1 MTLDLEAEWQRVRV
15 DAGVTAADRY
25 SWLRPADPREV
36 TVRRGTS
43 SELQLVR
50 RTSDRQF
57 RSRALRVDESRA
69 VLDVQ
74 FAVDAIHW
82 YERRQP
88 TLCFFF
94 DPATKHVSLQ
104 PSDHAWRLEVTRSRQ
119 VLGERVWWRCPVC
132 GRRRRFLYHFVVAAA
147 GEPRPVLGCRTCLG
161 LTYPSRARHRC
172 PDQDRRAAADGDEA
186 AADRIRRREA
196 REAHRFEVAC
206 ERDVALVTAFRRRIV
221 SMAKEMEEANPRRD
235 RAGT

>member
-1 MTLDLEAEWQRVRV
+1 
-15 DAGVTAADRY
+15 
-25 SWLRPADPREV
+25 
-36 TVRRGTS
+36 
-43 SELQLVR
+43 
-50 RTSDRQF
+50 
-57 RSRALRVDESRA
+57 VDESRA

-221 SMAKEMEEANPRRD
+221 SMAKEMEEANPRRHPSLPIASRSVRSLVSECWAAD
-235 RAGT
+235 PASAFPIQYSCLKANTLMLSSVTTDPFCSGRHSNRTASTRPA